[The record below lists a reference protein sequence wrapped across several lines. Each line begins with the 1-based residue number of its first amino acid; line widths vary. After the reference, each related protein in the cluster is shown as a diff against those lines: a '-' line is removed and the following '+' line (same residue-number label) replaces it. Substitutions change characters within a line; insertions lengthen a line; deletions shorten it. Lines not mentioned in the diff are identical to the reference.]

1 MPIISKRVKHP
12 TQPKWIT
19 TDILAAMHKRDK
31 YKKQNNHVEYKIWRN
46 RVLRLVRNSKKKF
59 YINSIEQNKNS
70 PKELWKH
77 VKELCPSTKLKN
89 PISLQINSNLIS
101 DPEIVADTLNKYFA
115 TIADKYTPVRKSSL
129 PPTSVEMISN
139 FVDSKMNSETKFI
152 IPPVSED
159 FVFKQILYMP
169 NNKAF
174 GLDGLSVE
182 ILKRSAIAI
191 SSSITNICNLSIQT
205 SMFPCQW
212 KIAKVTPLF
221 KSGNKEECNNYRP
234 ISVLPLLSKILE
246 KHVFLHFYK
255 YLQHHRLLTDSQF
268 GFHRNQSCQTA
279 LITLTEKIYEALE
292 AGNYFGLVQLD
303 LSKAFDLV
311 NHSLLLQKLKL
322 YNCSSAYTFWFE
334 SYLSNRF
341 QSVSIEKTVSSPHK
355 ITSGVPQGSILGPL
369 LFLININDL
378 PLYFK
383 SCNEVLYADDATLTK
398 SGPNVEII
406 QQELSRDVHHAFE
419 WCLVNDMMLSIPK
432 CVSILIAT
440 RQKLSKCQGI
450 KLNVNINNVDL
461 PCVNSTKI
469 LGVHFDATLSWK
481 DHVTHVR
488 KKISKNL
495 FLLKS
500 IECFLPLSARKLFYD
515 SYILPYFDF
524 CSIIW
529 GNCPKYV
536 LADLEKIQKRA
547 ARIILNQDIN
557 TRSHVLFSELRW
569 MPLADRI
576 DYHRSIQVYKCLNNN
591 NNQGLNE
598 LFQYTKNI
606 HNYSTRSSKSNHLH
620 AQICHK
626 KSFTYTGVN
635 SWNKI
640 PNSIKTAP
648 SLSSF
653 KNSYT
658 QQYFG
663 N

>member
-1 MPIISKRVKHP
+1 M
-12 TQPKWIT
+12 
-19 TDILAAMHKRDK
+19 
-31 YKKQNNHVEYKIWRN
+31 
-46 RVLRLVRNSKKKF
+46 
-59 YINSIEQNKNS
+59 
-70 PKELWKH
+70 
-77 VKELCPSTKLKN
+77 
-89 PISLQINSNLIS
+89 
-101 DPEIVADTLNKYFA
+101 
-115 TIADKYTPVRKSSL
+115 
-129 PPTSVEMISN
+129 
-139 FVDSKMNSETKFI
+139 
-152 IPPVSED
+152 
-159 FVFKQILYMP
+159 
-169 NNKAF
+169 
-174 GLDGLSVE
+174 
-182 ILKRSAIAI
+182 
-191 SSSITNICNLSIQT
+191 
-205 SMFPCQW
+205 
-212 KIAKVTPLF
+212 
-221 KSGNKEECNNYRP
+221 
-234 ISVLPLLSKILE
+234 SKILE

-255 YLQHHRLLTDSQF
+255 YLQHHRLLTDSQL
-268 GFHRNQSCQTA
+268 GFRRNQSCQTA

-322 YNCSSAYTFWFE
+322 YNCSSASTFWFE
-334 SYLSNRF
+334 SYLLNRS

-406 QQELSRDVHHAFE
+406 QQELSRDVNYAFK

-481 DHVTHVR
+481 DHVT
-488 KKISKNL
+488 
-495 FLLKS
+495 
-500 IECFLPLSARKLFYD
+500 
-515 SYILPYFDF
+515 DF

-576 DYHRSIQVYKCLNNN
+576 DYHRSIQLYKCLNNN

-658 QQYFG
+658 QHYFG

>member
-1 MPIISKRVKHP
+1 
-12 TQPKWIT
+12 
-19 TDILAAMHKRDK
+19 
-31 YKKQNNHVEYKIWRN
+31 
-46 RVLRLVRNSKKKF
+46 
-59 YINSIEQNKNS
+59 
-70 PKELWKH
+70 
-77 VKELCPSTKLKN
+77 
-89 PISLQINSNLIS
+89 
-101 DPEIVADTLNKYFA
+101 
-115 TIADKYTPVRKSSL
+115 
-129 PPTSVEMISN
+129 
-139 FVDSKMNSETKFI
+139 
-152 IPPVSED
+152 
-159 FVFKQILYMP
+159 
-169 NNKAF
+169 
-174 GLDGLSVE
+174 
-182 ILKRSAIAI
+182 
-191 SSSITNICNLSIQT
+191 
-205 SMFPCQW
+205 
-212 KIAKVTPLF
+212 
-221 KSGNKEECNNYRP
+221 
-234 ISVLPLLSKILE
+234 
-246 KHVFLHFYK
+246 
-255 YLQHHRLLTDSQF
+255 
-268 GFHRNQSCQTA
+268 
-279 LITLTEKIYEALE
+279 
-292 AGNYFGLVQLD
+292 
-303 LSKAFDLV
+303 
-311 NHSLLLQKLKL
+311 
-322 YNCSSAYTFWFE
+322 
-334 SYLSNRF
+334 
-341 QSVSIEKTVSSPHK
+341 
-355 ITSGVPQGSILGPL
+355 
-369 LFLININDL
+369 
-378 PLYFK
+378 
-383 SCNEVLYADDATLTK
+383 
-398 SGPNVEII
+398 
-406 QQELSRDVHHAFE
+406 
-419 WCLVNDMMLSIPK
+419 MMSSIPK

-500 IECFLPLSARKLFYD
+500 IKCFLPLSARKLFYD

-529 GNCPKYV
+529 GNCPEYV

-626 KSFTYTGVN
+626 KSLTYTGVN
-635 SWNKI
+635 SLNKI

-658 QQYFG
+658 QHYFG